1 MTDMESKY
9 GIDTINHSHT
19 TKAIRDLNGV
29 SGYKVEYGLTFLTYD
44 PFIRI
49 SNPRKESKTAKT
61 NLVYPKSRL
70 FTYQG

>member
-1 MTDMESKY
+1 MTDMESRY

-44 PFIRI
+44 PLLGYPIQGKNIRL
-49 SNPRKESKTAKT
+49 RKTS
-61 NLVYPKSRL
+61 LVYPKNRL
-70 FTYQG
+70 LTYQG